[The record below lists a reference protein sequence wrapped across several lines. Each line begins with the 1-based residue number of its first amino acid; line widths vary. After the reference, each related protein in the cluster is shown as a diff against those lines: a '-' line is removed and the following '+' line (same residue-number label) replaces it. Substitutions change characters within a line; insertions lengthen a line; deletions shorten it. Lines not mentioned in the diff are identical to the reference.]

1 VIRRMIDKWLAAGVL
16 EDGHLHRPTEG
27 TPQGGVISPPASAL
41 VPCVIDFVVD
51 LRIDCSAMTEMSRDR
66 ETCCRKEVC
75 REAQR

>member
-1 VIRRMIDKWLAAGVL
+1 MSAALPG
-16 EDGHLHRPTEG
+16 
-27 TPQGGVISPPASAL
+27 QASIQMHSYDIAIKILAL